1 MNTQQDPETMPEN
14 SASDAAEQL
23 PSERANS
30 ADAQAAADHVC
41 ASTTAAQP
49 TAQAMPP
56 DKLRQIIEAALLAA
70 DQPMT
75 IAQLGGMFNDDERPA
90 TSEFREALALL
101 DESCRDRGV
110 QLTEVASGF
119 RLQVR
124 AELQPWI
131 SRLWPERQRKYSRA
145 LLETLA
151 LIAYRQPI
159 TRAEIEDIRGV
170 SVSTN
175 IIRTLLERDWIREL
189 GHRDVPGRPVLYGST
204 KGFLDHFNMKSLEE
218 LPSLAEIRDI
228 ETLEPELELQTT
240 DLAYDKDSLVDHAHS
255 LLQPD
260 ALDAD
265 PQDNEDLDVNSP
277 PSLSKEE

>member
-1 MNTQQDPETMPEN
+1 MNTQQKQEQEHDTEPGN
-14 SASDAAEQL
+14 HGHAAAEPSSAHGNDGTDADNLASEQHPAVNAL
-23 PSERANS
+23 PSN
-30 ADAQAAADHVC
+30 
-41 ASTTAAQP
+41 
-49 TAQAMPP
+49 
-56 DKLRQIIEAALLAA
+56 KLQQIIEAALLAA

-75 IAQLGGMFNDDERPA
+75 IAQLGGMFTDDERPA

-101 DESCRDRGV
+101 DEGCRHRGV
-110 QLTEVASGF
+110 HLTEVASGF

-175 IIRTLLERDWIREL
+175 IVRTLMERDWIREL
-189 GHRDVPGRPVLYGST
+189 GHRDVPGRPVLYGTT
-204 KGFLDHFNMKSLEE
+204 KGFLDHFNMKSLDE

-228 ETLEPELELQTT
+228 ETLEPELDLQAPQAAASSEPAHV
-240 DLAYDKDSLVDHAHS
+240 DPALQDDEDKVGTGASAS
-255 LLQPD
+255 
-260 ALDAD
+260 
-265 PQDNEDLDVNSP
+265 
-277 PSLSKEE
+277 EEE

>member
-1 MNTQQDPETMPEN
+1 MNTQQEHETEPTDHG
-14 SASDAAEQL
+14 DAAAETLPADGDDGANADSATSEQTPAVNTL
-23 PSERANS
+23 PS
-30 ADAQAAADHVC
+30 
-41 ASTTAAQP
+41 
-49 TAQAMPP
+49 
-56 DKLRQIIEAALLAA
+56 DKLQQIVEAALLAA

-101 DESCRDRGV
+101 DEGCRHRGV
-110 QLTEVASGF
+110 HLTEVASGF

-175 IIRTLLERDWIREL
+175 IIRTLMERDWIREL
-189 GHRDVPGRPVLYGST
+189 GHRDVPGRPVLYGTT
-204 KGFLDHFNMKSLEE
+204 KGFLDHFNMKSLEQ

-228 ETLEPELELQTT
+228 ETLEPELDLKAPQATEAASSEPAQVDPALQDEQDKLGT
-240 DLAYDKDSLVDHAHS
+240 DATAS
-255 LLQPD
+255 
-260 ALDAD
+260 
-265 PQDNEDLDVNSP
+265 E
-277 PSLSKEE
+277 KE